1 MWKLAY
7 RNIWRNK
14 RRTIITI
21 SSVFFAVFFCSVM
34 VSYQSGTWEQM
45 INNALRTQAGH
56 IEIHG
61 TGYWDDKTV
70 DNFMTMDSATIAQ
83 IRMLEEIENISP
95 RVETFALAAFGN
107 TTKGIALIGISPEDE
122 AKKSNLASHIVAGEY
137 LSENDP
143 GIIIGEGVANYLKA
157 TVGDTLAFIGQGHFG
172 ASAAGLFP
180 IRGIFRLAIS
190 DLNNGIVYASLAA
203 TQQFVDM
210 PDGYSSILIS
220 LKNDKKLDETI
231 KNLNEI
237 VDTSQVDV
245 YSWHFTMQRLLQ
257 QAESDK
263 AFSKMLLFI
272 LYLIVGFGILG
283 TIIMLTNERQKEF
296 RTMISLGMQRT
307 KLMFV
312 TVIEL
317 LIMTCIGLIAGL
329 AASYPIA
336 LYYHFNPIRLSGEAA
351 QAFIDY
357 GMEPVMPTS
366 IDISIFIAQIVSIL
380 IITIL
385 ASIYPIRVIGKKLTI
400 NN

>member
-1 MWKLAY
+1 
-7 RNIWRNK
+7 
-14 RRTIITI
+14 
-21 SSVFFAVFFCSVM
+21 
-34 VSYQSGTWEQM
+34 
-45 INNALRTQAGH
+45 
-56 IEIHG
+56 
-61 TGYWDDKTV
+61 
-70 DNFMTMDSATIAQ
+70 
-83 IRMLEEIENISP
+83 
-95 RVETFALAAFGN
+95 
-107 TTKGIALIGISPEDE
+107 
-122 AKKSNLASHIVAGEY
+122 
-137 LSENDP
+137 
-143 GIIIGEGVANYLKA
+143 
-157 TVGDTLAFIGQGHFG
+157 
-172 ASAAGLFP
+172 
-180 IRGIFRLAIS
+180 
-190 DLNNGIVYASLAA
+190 
-203 TQQFVDM
+203 M